1 VRGPV
6 VANGYDSTNAGQ
18 RVRVIRD
25 SGSGAVGPDR
35 ALAWVIVVHRVYLH
49 LRVPAKILM
58 PTMRNQTLVLALV
71 GFSFIV
77 PGCSSAKVAINDAPL
92 PVGQSTPSKNFTTAD
107 IAKLKWI
114 EGTWRGMDGDKPFYE
129 RYKIEETAM
138 VVESL
143 KADGSV
149 DGVPERFELKEGEF
163 GKGEGDQ
170 RSAASEI
177 TADHIQFVP
186 AVPGKLNNFRFERQ
200 SNNTWRAV
208 LDWPAK
214 GDKPARQKIY
224 IMEPWK
230 P

>member
-1 VRGPV
+1 MRKYMFLL
-6 VANGYDSTNAGQ
+6 A
-18 RVRVIRD
+18 VI
-25 SGSGAVGPDR
+25 G
-35 ALAWVIVVHRVYLH
+35 I
-49 LRVPAKILM
+49 
-58 PTMRNQTLVLALV
+58 
-71 GFSFIV
+71 SFIV
-77 PGCSSAKVAINDAPL
+77 PGCSDAQVANINTPAP
-92 PVGQSTPSKNFTTAD
+92 VAQSTTPSRKFTPAD
-107 IAKLKWI
+107 VAKLKWI

-149 DGVPERFELKEGEF
+149 AGAPDRFELKDGEF
-163 GKGEGDQ
+163 GKDEDDQ
-170 RSAASEI
+170 RSVASEI
-177 TADHIQFVP
+177 TADYIQFVP
-186 AVPGKLNNFRFERQ
+186 AVPGKSNSFRFERQ

-224 IMEPWK
+224 IMEQWK

>member
-1 VRGPV
+1 MRNKFFILVVTTLSFIAATCSDAR
-6 VANGYDSTNAGQ
+6 VANTDIHASIA
-18 RVRVIRD
+18 
-25 SGSGAVGPDR
+25 
-35 ALAWVIVVHRVYLH
+35 
-49 LRVPAKILM
+49 
-58 PTMRNQTLVLALV
+58 
-71 GFSFIV
+71 
-77 PGCSSAKVAINDAPL
+77 
-92 PVGQSTPSKNFTTAD
+92 QSTPSKKFTAAD

-149 DGVPERFELKEGEF
+149 DGAPERFELKEGEF

-186 AVPGKLNNFRFERQ
+186 AVPGKLNNFR
-200 SNNTWRAV
+200 
-208 LDWPAK
+208 
-214 GDKPARQKIY
+214 
-224 IMEPWK
+224 
-230 P
+230 

>member
-1 VRGPV
+1 
-6 VANGYDSTNAGQ
+6 
-18 RVRVIRD
+18 
-25 SGSGAVGPDR
+25 
-35 ALAWVIVVHRVYLH
+35 
-49 LRVPAKILM
+49 M
-58 PTMRNQTLVLALV
+58 PTMRNYMFVLA
-71 GFSFIV
+71 IV
-77 PGCSSAKVAINDAPL
+77 VVSLIVAGCSNAQVAKPDTQPPVAQSTAQL
-92 PVGQSTPSKNFTTAD
+92 TAQSTPSKKFTTAD
-107 IAKLKWI
+107 VAKLKWI

-149 DGVPERFELKEGEF
+149 NGEPDRFELKDGEF
-163 GKGEGDQ
+163 GKDEGDQ

-186 AVPGKLNNFRFERQ
+186 AVPGKGNNFRFERQ
-200 SNNTWRAV
+200 SNGTWRAV

-214 GDKPARQKIY
+214 NDKPARQKIY